1 MTIDATRKGN
11 REGAR
16 EKKGSR
22 KGKAGTRKGHGECKK
37 KRKGQK
43 QSKTHTIYNMF
54 LITYLFLYVHSFE
67 I

>member
-43 QSKTHTIYNMF
+43 QSKTYYLQNVSYN
-54 LITYLFLYVHSFE
+54 LSFF
-67 I
+67 ICA

>member
-1 MTIDATRKGN
+1 MRIDATRKGN

-22 KGKAGTRKGHGECKK
+22 KGKAGKRKGHGECKK

-43 QSKTHTIYNMF
+43 QSKTYYLQNFSYN
-54 LITYLFLYVHSFE
+54 LSFF
-67 I
+67 ICA